1 MLLDTQK
8 SDDSAGGHRLVERY
22 MDFGIVVA
30 LLMVAAGVFRLV
42 LTRSGK
48 IPIAFG
54 YQRYFPY
61 VFIGV
66 GVILFILALTD

>member
-1 MLLDTQK
+1 
-8 SDDSAGGHRLVERY
+8 

-30 LLMVAAGVFRLV
+30 LMMVAAGVFRLV
-42 LTRSGK
+42 LMRSGK
-48 IPIAFG
+48 VPIAFG

-66 GVILFILALTD
+66 GALLFILALTD